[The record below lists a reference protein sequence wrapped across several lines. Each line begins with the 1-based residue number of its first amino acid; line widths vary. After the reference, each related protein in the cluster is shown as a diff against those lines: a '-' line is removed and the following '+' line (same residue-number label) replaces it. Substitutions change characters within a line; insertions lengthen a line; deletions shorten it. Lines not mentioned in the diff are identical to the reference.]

1 MYWLILACVII
12 GIVVYDNNN
21 KRNGRD
27 FLYYT
32 TLVLVVFTSAFAYR
46 LGTDAQR
53 YQDTFE
59 SFVPTIFD
67 IGGTKNARNFGW
79 QPGFFYLLSLC
90 KTIIPSFYF
99 FKFVYASFINFT
111 IFSFFRKNTKHVFL
125 VLLFYLLLQGFYFNF
140 EIFKEALAICVF
152 IWAYP
157 CIEKKRWLNYYLLC
171 FLAFS
176 FHMSAIIIFFVPLF
190 QIIKLGTK
198 QMLIIMIAGTVTL
211 IIMSEVLLS
220 VAGNILA
227 LNEQLNAEYSG
238 YLLDDFYTTNRF
250 SLTNLTTWMT
260 LLLDVFMPIV
270 MLYVL
275 PKNRIYKDY
284 FPIIVIAVLLIIPAK
299 SILIV
304 YRFTNYFFVF
314 RAVFYIEVFDYLS
327 KRYISKRNFFLS
339 LVVVCFIY
347 VGYFFYRKN
356 FTMSEYGFRAIDLYY
371 PYVSCIGN
379 L

>member
-46 LGTDAQR
+46 LGTDAQK

-125 VLLFYLLLQGFYFNF
+125 ALLFYLLLQGFYFNF
-140 EIFKEALAICVF
+140 EIFKETLAICVF

-157 CIEKKRWLNYYLLC
+157 YIEKKRWYTYYFLCLLA
-171 FLAFS
+171 LS
-176 FHMSAIIIFFVPLF
+176 FHMSAIITFFIPLVRL
-190 QIIKLGTK
+190 IKLGTK
-198 QMLIIMIAGTVTL
+198 QILISLMIAVVIMIIL
-211 IIMSEVLLS
+211 SEVLLT
-220 VAGNILA
+220 VAGNLLA
-227 LNEQLNAEYSG
+227 LNEQLEAEYSG
-238 YLLDDFYTTNRF
+238 YLLDDYYTENRF
-250 SLTNLTTWMT
+250 SLNSPSTWMT
-260 LLLDVFMPIV
+260 LLLDVFLPIV

-275 PKNRIYKDY
+275 PKKGLLKDY
-284 FPIIVIAVLLIIPAK
+284 YPLMIIAFLLVVPAK
-299 SILIV
+299 SILIIF
-304 YRFTNYFFVF
+304 RFSIYFFVF
-314 RAVFYIEVFDYLS
+314 RALFYIDMFSYLS
-327 KRYISKRNFFLS
+327 KCIINKRNFFLP
-339 LVVVCFIY
+339 VVIVCFIY
-347 VGYFFYRKN
+347 VGYFFYKRN
-356 FTMSEYGFRAIDLYY
+356 FTVTEYGFRGIDLFY
-371 PYVSCIGN
+371 PYVTCFSN
-379 L
+379 